1 MLSAH
6 TMWHTGPVATTAKT
20 VREHARAELV
30 GAIKA
35 SARRQLAASGAAALS
50 LRAIAR
56 ELEMASSAIY
66 RYFPSR
72 DELLTA
78 LIIDAYDAV
87 GEISE
92 RVDEEHAHDRPS
104 VRWLAVCRAIRAW
117 AHANPHEYALVYGSP
132 IPGYRA
138 PTDTVAHASRVALVL
153 ARVLVD
159 GVARRGRSTELGRDD
174 VDRAFH
180 DAGLRELMVDVSPEV
195 VTRSLM
201 AWTELFGL
209 ISMELFGHL
218 VGSVIDND
226 AFFDRAIE
234 LIGRFVGIP
243 EDRSIR
249 GSTTD
254 GR

>member
-1 MLSAH
+1 MCDTASV
-6 TMWHTGPVATTAKT
+6 TTTAKI
-20 VREHARAELV
+20 VRERARAELV

-35 SARRQLAASGAAALS
+35 SARRQLAASGATDLS

-72 DELLTA
+72 DDLVTA

-92 RVDEEHAHDRPS
+92 RTDAQHAHDRPS
-104 VRWLAVCRAIRAW
+104 QRWRAVSRAIRAW

-138 PTDTVAHASRVALVL
+138 PSDTVEHASRVALVL
-153 ARVLVD
+153 ARVILD
-159 GVARRGRSTELGRDD
+159 GVAPSKPSPTAPGDI
-174 VDRAFH
+174 DRAFH
-180 DAGLRELMVDVSPEV
+180 DAGLRELMADVSPEV

-218 VGSVIDND
+218 VGSVTDND

-234 LIGRFVGIP
+234 LMGRFVGLP
-243 EDRSIR
+243 EDRPIR
-249 GSTTD
+249 DPGATC
-254 GR
+254 R

>member
-1 MLSAH
+1 MCETAE
-6 TMWHTGPVATTAKT
+6 VATTAKG
-20 VREHARAELV
+20 VRERARAELI
-30 GAIKA
+30 GEIKA
-35 SARRQLAASGAAALS
+35 SARRQLAAGGASELS

-87 GEISE
+87 GEIAE
-92 RVDEEHAHDRPS
+92 QADANNAGAPPA
-104 VRWLAVCRAIRAW
+104 VRWSGACHAIRAW

-138 PTDTVAHASRVALVL
+138 PADTVAHASRVAVVL
-153 ARVLVD
+153 AVILREGAV
-159 GVARRGRSTELGRDD
+159 GRSGTRPAPPLSPPPDG
-174 VDRAFH
+174 VDRAFQ
-180 DAGLRELMVDVSPEV
+180 DDGVYELMHGVPPEV

-201 AWTELFGL
+201 AWTTLFGL

-218 VGSVIDND
+218 VGSVTDND
-226 AFFDRAIE
+226 AFFDRAVE
-234 LIGRFVGIP
+234 LIGRFV
-243 EDRSIR
+243 D
-249 GSTTD
+249 D
-254 GR
+254 GPANT

>member
-1 MLSAH
+1 M
-6 TMWHTGPVATTAKT
+6 ATTAKT
-20 VREHARAELV
+20 VRERARAELV
-30 GAIKA
+30 AEIKA
-35 SARRQLAASGAAALS
+35 SARRQLAASGASELS

-72 DELLTA
+72 DDLLTA

-92 RVDEEHAHDRPS
+92 CADAEHAGERPA

-138 PTDTVAHASRVALVL
+138 PDDTVAHASRVALVL
-153 ARVLVD
+153 ARVLHD
-159 GVARRGRSTELGRDD
+159 GVERRGRSASDDDD
-174 VDRAFH
+174 VDAPLH
-180 DAGLRELMVDVSPEV
+180 DAGLRELMADVPSEV

-218 VGSVIDND
+218 VGSVADDD

-234 LIGRFVGIP
+234 LMGRFVGLP
-243 EDRSIR
+243 ETEPMR
-249 GSTTD
+249 GRTS
-254 GR
+254 GSR